1 MSSAIGPATLSS
13 STEPS
18 SDVDLVKLIGALAA
32 PGSLDE
38 LEDAFTGVGM
48 VLSVPMYGFYVL
60 EPGSDRIEHNVG
72 VNVSDA
78 FVARYDAASASLIAP
93 ACASQ
98 QRERSPR
105 VFEID
110 FGFREPGCAFSAM
123 RLGGDRIGAEP
134 TGRSEKCRS

>member
-93 ACASQ
+93 GVC
-98 QRERSPR
+98 
-105 VFEID
+105 
-110 FGFREPGCAFSAM
+110 EPAARAKPQGLRD
-123 RLGGDRIGAEP
+123 RLRLSRARLRLLCDEARRG
-134 TGRSEKCRS
+134 

>member
-78 FVARYDAASASLIAP
+78 FVARYDAASASL
-93 ACASQ
+93 